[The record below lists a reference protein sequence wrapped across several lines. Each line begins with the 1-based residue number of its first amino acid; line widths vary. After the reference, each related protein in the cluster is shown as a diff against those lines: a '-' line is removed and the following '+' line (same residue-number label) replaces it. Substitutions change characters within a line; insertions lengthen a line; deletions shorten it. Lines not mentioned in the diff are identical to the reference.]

1 MVLSRFT
8 LLQPKRLVY
17 FSVTYPCVTYW
28 LSCRSKSRLL
38 ETPARNGLCVCQS
51 LLGKDVKQTYNK
63 PVNVLSVDIDE
74 VLNAGHVVDPA
85 REIQFSFCAQAVDAS
100 RATALAMRV

>member
-38 ETPARNGLCVCQS
+38 ETPARNGLCFCQFVPF
-51 LLGKDVKQTYNK
+51 KDVKSTYNK
-63 PVNVLSVDIDE
+63 PVSVLSVDIDE

-100 RATALAMRV
+100 RATALAMEV